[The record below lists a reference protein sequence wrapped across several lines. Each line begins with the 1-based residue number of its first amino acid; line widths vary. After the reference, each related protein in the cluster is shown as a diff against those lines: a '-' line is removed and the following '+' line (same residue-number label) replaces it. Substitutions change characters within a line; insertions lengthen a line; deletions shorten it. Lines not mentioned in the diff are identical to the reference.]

1 MTDTMHMTDT
11 MEILDPRSLLDDDT
25 SSATFSLDAP
35 LAAKVVGLRLDRSWR
50 SYEIVLEVWEEM
62 FRQANAIPRV
72 LVTGERVGDE
82 GEHTRADLEE
92 WSKLVD
98 CAVVGLG
105 N

>member
-1 MTDTMHMTDT
+1 MTDTI
-11 MEILDPRSLLDDDT
+11 EILDPRSQLDDGD
-25 SSATFSLDAP
+25 SSETFALGVP
-35 LAAKVVGLRLDRSWR
+35 LAGTVVGLRLDRSWR
-50 SYEIVLEVWEEM
+50 SYEVVLEVWQGLLRE
-62 FRQANAIPRV
+62 AGAVPRV

-82 GEHTRADLEE
+82 GEQTRSDLAE